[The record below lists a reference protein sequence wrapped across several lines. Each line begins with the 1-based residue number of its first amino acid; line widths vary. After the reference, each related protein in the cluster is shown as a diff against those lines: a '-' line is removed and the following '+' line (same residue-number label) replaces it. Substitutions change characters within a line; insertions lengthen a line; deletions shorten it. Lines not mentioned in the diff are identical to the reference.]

1 MKITNTEMR
10 LLDSATFPPMPA
22 TAFQLPSLN
31 CNIPV
36 QAEMVTAV
44 SDYSALATALLDAGV
59 IDPAD
64 IPDTVGNAA
73 QIVNH
78 GLAAWFKPRI
88 SGLNYMRFDVALYD
102 AEAANGFVKE
112 MYLDASTEF
121 TSFALAFE
129 GSHESP
135 FFYVENTAK
144 KIEALAPGLFL
155 TAFSTL
161 THASW
166 RTIDVRCPEAILNNV
181 TYQLWECDLSEVTT
195 DEAAMEAVIE
205 RFGETEASDEY
216 LPSKV
221 IPGFGDGYCFT
232 KFSKTK
238 HLKKAALKKL
248 AKSENALVAEIAA
261 KTLELNANIEKV
273 KKFDTGLPGVAD
285 LQAHSISV
293 GCTMLFRDD
302 PVVLQY
308 VDDEVND
315 AYNAGDATE
324 LIGIESIPTT
334 AAELKTY
341 FSKLDLCLAV
351 VRQINA
357 LIPLL
362 ADLT

>member
-22 TAFQLPSLN
+22 TAFQLPTLN
-31 CNIPV
+31 YNIPAH
-36 QAEMVTAV
+36 AEMVTAV

-64 IPDTVGNAA
+64 IPDSVGNAA
-73 QIVNH
+73 QIVSH

-102 AEAANGFVKE
+102 AEAANCYVKD
-112 MYLDASTEF
+112 MWLDASTEF

-129 GSHESP
+129 GSDNSP

-166 RTIDVRCPEAILNNV
+166 RTIDVRCPEAILSNV

-216 LPSKV
+216 LPSKL

-232 KFSKTK
+232 KFSTTK
-238 HLKKAALKKL
+238 HLSKAALKEL
-248 AKSENALVAEIAA
+248 VKSGDALVAEVAA
-261 KTLELNANIEKV
+261 RTLELSASIERVTKL
-273 KKFDTGLPGVAD
+273 DIGLPGVGS

-293 GCTMLFRDD
+293 GCTMLFRED

-324 LIGIESIPTT
+324 LIGIESIPMT
-334 AAELKTY
+334 AAELKSY
-341 FSKLDLCLAV
+341 FFKLDLCLAV

>member
-36 QAEMVTAV
+36 EAEMVTAV

-64 IPDTVGNAA
+64 IPDAVGNAA

-88 SGLNYMRFDVALYD
+88 SGLKYMRFDVNLYD
-102 AEAANGFVKE
+102 AE
-112 MYLDASTEF
+112 
-121 TSFALAFE
+121 AFE

-181 TYQLWECDLSEVTT
+181 TYHLWECDLSEVTT

-232 KFSKTK
+232 KFSDTK
-238 HLKKAALKKL
+238 HLSKAALKKL
-248 AKSENALVAEIAA
+248 AKSEDSLVAEIAA
-261 KTLELNANIEKV
+261 KTLELNANIEKI
-273 KKFDTGLPGVAD
+273 KKLETGLPGVAD

-293 GCTMLFRDD
+293 GCTMLFRED

-324 LIGIESIPTT
+324 MIGIESIPMT
-334 AAELKTY
+334 AAELKTF